1 MATVFLPK
9 TRMKKKKKKKTEKAS
24 QRMKSLRTP
33 PKPALLLQQRPRLRG
48 ALVPRRPRLK
58 LGRRMRSNLLSFCC
72 NRLLVS
78 RY

>member
-1 MATVFLPK
+1 K
-9 TRMKKKKKKKTEKAS
+9 KKKKKKKTEKAS

-58 LGRRMRSNLLSFCC
+58 LGRRMRS
-72 NRLLVS
+72 
-78 RY
+78 